1 MTVRAALFAAILMLS
16 QFASAQIV
24 TKINAVETSPA
35 NIVLP
40 GGTDGMV
47 TFRPCDGECD
57 DDYIRVR
64 LSADTKFSVD
74 GKAVK
79 YADFRRD
86 IATIKRNKSSYALVT
101 YETETNTVKS
111 IQIAR

>member
-1 MTVRAALFAAILMLS
+1 MTVRTILFAAILTLS
-16 QFASAQIV
+16 QFASAQLV
-24 TKINAVETSPA
+24 TEINAVETSPA
-35 NIVLP
+35 NIILP
-40 GGTDGMV
+40 GGTDGMM

-57 DDYIRVR
+57 EDYIRVR

-79 YADFRRD
+79 YAEFRRKLV
-86 IATIKRNKSSYALVT
+86 TIKRNDLSLALVT

-111 IQIAR
+111 IQIAS